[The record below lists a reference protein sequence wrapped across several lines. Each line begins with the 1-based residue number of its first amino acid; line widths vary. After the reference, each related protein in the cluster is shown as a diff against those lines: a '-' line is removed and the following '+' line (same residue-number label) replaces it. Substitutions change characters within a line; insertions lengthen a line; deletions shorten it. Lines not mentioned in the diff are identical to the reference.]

1 VNLERALLELIGTE
15 EIEELELENVK
26 VDVDELIFEIKR
38 AAMAYQLAQ
47 AKQLPVS
54 RTEEKKEVYAY
65 TPPVKTY
72 KGSVAE
78 VCLGATKADGGT
90 RGKVVKIGGQSTLYR
105 FEGGHKNKPIV
116 SFDVFDIPMPSFP
129 KSLRE
134 FWGDVWEDPA
144 DWAKRAVKLG
154 SEVVTL
160 HLISTDPRIKDTPP
174 KEAAKTLEDVLQAVD
189 VPLIVGGSGNP
200 DKDPMVFEK
209 VAEAAEGEMLL
220 IASANLDLDYKKVV
234 DAAVKYKH
242 NVLSFTSM
250 NITDQQTLNRLLFD
264 AGLPKERLVQDPTT
278 GALGY
283 GLDYTYSI
291 IERLKQNALKGDELL
306 QNPVFCGVT
315 NAWAAREAWMNEPSW
330 GPREYRGPLWEILT
344 AITVIN
350 AGADGMMMLHPKAV
364 KTVKNLLA
372 AASGE
377 DEGDGELRY
386 EDWLGGV

>member
-1 VNLERALLELIGTE
+1 VDLEEALQELGDV
-15 EIEELELENVK
+15 EELELENVK
-26 VDVDELIFEIKR
+26 IDVDELVFEVERLMTSQAIARMPAAPNPEEIIK
-38 AAMAYQLAQ
+38 Y
-47 AKQLPVS
+47 K
-54 RTEEKKEVYAY
+54 YA
-65 TPPVKTY
+65 PPVRSY
-72 KGSVAE
+72 DGSIVE
-78 VCLGATKADGGT
+78 VCLGATKAQGGS
-90 RGKVVKIGGQSTLYR
+90 RGKVVKIGGQTTLYR
-105 FEGGHKNKPIV
+105 FEGGHKNAPIV
-116 SFDVFDIPMPSFP
+116 SFDVFDMPMPSFP

-134 FWGDVWEDPA
+134 FWGDVWDDPC
-144 DWAKRAVKLG
+144 DWARRAVKLG

-160 HLISTDPRIKDTPP
+160 HLISTDPRINDTKPKD
-174 KEAAKTLEDVLQAVD
+174 AAKTVEDVLQAVD

-200 DKDPMVFEK
+200 DKDPLVFEK

-220 IASANLDLDYKKVV
+220 LASANLDLDYKKIV
-234 DAAVKYKH
+234 DVAVKYNH

-291 IERLKQNALKGDELL
+291 IERLKQNALKGDELI

-315 NAWAAREAWMNEPSW
+315 NAWAAREAWMNEPRW

-350 AGADGMMMLHPKAV
+350 AGADGMMMLHPEAV
-364 KTVKNLLA
+364 KTVKNFIA
-372 AASGE
+372 AASKNQDSG
-377 DEGDGELRY
+377 DEIKY
-386 EDWLGGV
+386 EDWLEVV